1 MMTAGSISSHSS
13 TAYAGYLDA
22 KAIAPERGDYYLGR
36 DGLPAEAP
44 GRWHAPAAALTALGV
59 DPEAPVQRGAL
70 EALME
75 GRAPGST
82 REQPVWLRRAGAD
95 GTRAAGLDV
104 TFSAPKS
111 VSIAW
116 ALSSGGQREALEA
129 AHRGA
134 VAEALGYLRETV
146 PTLAVYQGRGL
157 PRLEVPAAGLLAA
170 EFVHT
175 TARGVEDGV
184 PDPQLHS
191 HCVITSVLR
200 ADGSVAAARSR
211 PVFRAARE
219 VGAFYRACLAE
230 QLTELGYEIEHSTGK
245 DGRYF
250 ELQGVGEQARAAF
263 SKRSQEVARAAERFR
278 AQYGRAPERGELRA
292 LKLASRQAKQPR
304 TRPELT
310 QAWRDTAAH
319 VGLGD
324 PERIAE
330 LANRQSSGPGDR
342 EQWRADVERGL
353 TQARATF
360 TERELRATALEQAPG
375 RYAASDAIKQIRGL
389 RERGQ
394 VLSLEGD
401 LLTTA
406 RVRAQEQR
414 AVDALARLAETETV
428 QISQR
433 HRSAGAAA
441 VHERLGA
448 PLSQEQLDALTVL
461 TGPERAA
468 VLIGPA
474 GTGKGVVIDALAR
487 AERLAGRRVIG
498 VAVAGSTAERLGHD
512 SPALRYASVNVDALL
527 ARVQAGQLPIDAR
540 TTVIFDEAGMADT
553 DRLQRLTTAVE
564 DAGSKLVLV
573 GDAHQLASIGPGGL
587 FARTSR
593 LAPTAELSE
602 VRRTQ
607 DQAEQ
612 QAWRQLRAGQP
623 DLAMAH
629 YRARGQLHIADTR
642 DEALEAA
649 VRRYDKLAQQHGV
662 EQVALMTDGP
672 NLEVDRM
679 NARAQRLRAER
690 GQLGPEQVEL
700 PELPYGLRAG
710 DRITWTKPQSVR
722 GQARVEN
729 GTRGNII
736 AVNAPERRVL
746 VRLDGTERDIEV
758 DKNAIGALRLA
769 YAQHLYRQQGATVK
783 RAVSLTGGWQTTRE
797 GAYVQA
803 SRARDGTDWHVSR
816 DDLGIDGDDT
826 DRIDRLAAAMRTPGT
841 QTPSINFAI
850 ENQITID
857 EINRGLHV
865 PHSPG
870 TPRPR
875 RPTIHHELEAQ
886 RGR

>member
-1 MMTAGSISSHSS
+1 MMTAGSISSDSS
-13 TAYAGYLDA
+13 AAYAEYLDA
-22 KAIAPERGDYYLGR
+22 KATAPERGDYYLGR

-44 GRWHAPAAALTALGV
+44 GRWHAPAAALAALGV
-59 DPEAPVQRGAL
+59 DPAAPVERGAL

-75 GRAPGST
+75 GRAPSST

-116 ALSSGGQREALEA
+116 ALSAGEQRDALEA

-134 VAEALGYLRETV
+134 VAEALEYLQATV
-146 PTLAVYQGRGL
+146 PTVAVYQGCGL
-157 PRLEVPAAGLLAA
+157 PAREVPAAGLLAA

-175 TARGVEDGV
+175 TARGVENGV

-200 ADGSVAAARSR
+200 ADGSVAAVRSR

-219 VGAFYRACLAE
+219 VGAFYRACLA
-230 QLTELGYEIEHSTGK
+230 QRLGELGYEIEHSTGK

-250 ELQGVGEQARAAF
+250 ELTGVGEQARAAF
-263 SKRSQEVARAAERFR
+263 SKRSQEVGRAAERFR
-278 AQYGRAPERGELRA
+278 AQYGRAPQRGELRA

-319 VGLGD
+319 VELD

-330 LANRQSSGPGDR
+330 LEKRRSADRPDR
-342 EQWRADVERGL
+342 EQWRTDVEDGL
-353 TQARATF
+353 TRARATF
-360 TERELRATALEQAPG
+360 TEGELRATALEQAPG
-375 RYAASDAIKQIRGL
+375 RFAASAAIGQIREL
-389 RERGQ
+389 RESGQ
-394 VLSLEGD
+394 VLSLQGG

-414 AVDALARLAETETV
+414 AVDALARLAQTETV
-428 QISQR
+428 QIELGDR
-433 HRSAGAAA
+433 AAGAAA

-448 PLSQEQLDALTVL
+448 PLSPEQLDALSVL

-474 GTGKGVVIDALAR
+474 GTGKGVVIDAVAR
-487 AERLAGRRVIG
+487 AETLAGRRVIG

-512 SPALRYASVNVDALL
+512 SPALQDKSVNVDALL
-527 ARVQAGQLPIDAR
+527 ARAQSGQMPVDAK

-553 DRLQRLTTAVE
+553 TRLERLTAAVE
-564 DAGSKLVLV
+564 QAGGKLVLV
-573 GDAHQLASIGPGGL
+573 GDERQLASIGPGGL
-587 FARTSR
+587 FARTKE

-607 DQAEQ
+607 DEAERR
-612 QAWRQLRAGQP
+612 AWRQLRAGQP
-623 DLAMAH
+623 DLAMGH
-629 YRARGQLHIADTR
+629 YRSRGQLHITDTR

-649 VRRYDKLAQQHGV
+649 VRRYDKLAQTHGL
-662 EQVALMTDGP
+662 ENVALMTDGP

-679 NARAQRLRAER
+679 NARAQQLRAQQ
-690 GQLGPEQVEL
+690 GQLGLDQVEL
-700 PELPYGLRAG
+700 HDLPYGLRAG
-710 DRITWTKPQSVR
+710 DRITWTKPQAVPR
-722 GQARVEN
+722 QARVEN

-736 AVNAPERRVL
+736 AVDTDERRVL
-746 VRLDGTERDIEV
+746 VRLDGTEREIDV
-758 DKNAIGALRLA
+758 DADTGVLRLA
-769 YAQHLYRQQGATVK
+769 YAQHLYRQQGATVQ

-803 SRARDGTDWHVSR
+803 SRARNGTDWHISR

-841 QTPSINFAI
+841 QTPSINHALA
-850 ENQITID
+850 D
-857 EINRGLHV
+857 EAGFDVADLSPHVYRSRAPSRTRHRGSAKSLE
-865 PHSPG
+865 P
-870 TPRPR
+870 
-875 RPTIHHELEAQ
+875 ELELE
-886 RGR
+886 R

>member
-1 MMTAGSISSHSS
+1 MRHCTSGSSA
-13 TAYAGYLDA
+13 AYAEYLDA
-22 KAIAPERGDYYLGR
+22 KAMAPERGDYYLGR

-44 GRWHAPAAALTALGV
+44 GRWHAPTAALTALGV
-59 DPEAPVQRGAL
+59 DPAAPVQREAL

-75 GRAPGST
+75 GRAPSST

-116 ALSSGGQREALEA
+116 ALSAAGQREGLEA

-134 VAEALGYLRETV
+134 VAEALRYLQATV
-146 PTLAVYQGRGL
+146 PTVAVYQGAGL
-157 PRLEVPAAGLLAA
+157 PPREVPAAGLLAA

-175 TARGVEDGV
+175 TARGVEDCV

-200 ADGSVAAARSR
+200 ADGSVAAVRSR
-211 PVFRAARE
+211 PVFRSARE
-219 VGAFYRACLAE
+219 VGAFYRACLA
-230 QLTELGYEIEHSTGK
+230 QRLDELGYEIEHSTGK
-245 DGRYF
+245 DARYF
-250 ELQGVGEQARAAF
+250 ELHGVGGQARAAF
-263 SKRSQEVARAAERFR
+263 SKRSQEVGRAAERFR
-278 AQYGRAPERGELRA
+278 AQYGRAPQRGELRA

-330 LANRQSSGPGDR
+330 LAKGHSPGPGDR
-342 EQWRADVERGL
+342 ERWRADVERGL
-353 TQARATF
+353 TRARATF
-360 TERELRATALEQAPG
+360 TERELTATALEQAPG
-375 RYAASDAIKQIRGL
+375 RFAAGAAISQIRGL
-389 RERGQ
+389 RESGQ

-414 AVDALARLAETETV
+414 AVDALTRLAQTETV
-428 QISQR
+428 QIEEG
-433 HRSAGAAA
+433 HRTAGAAA

-448 PLSQEQLDALTVL
+448 PLSPEQLDALSVL

-474 GTGKGVVIDALAR
+474 GTGKGVVIDAVAR
-487 AERLAGRRVIG
+487 AETLAGRRVIG

-512 SPALRYASVNVDALL
+512 SPALQDASVNVDALL
-527 ARVQAGQLPIDAR
+527 ARVQSGQMPVDAN

-553 DRLQRLTTAVE
+553 DRLQRLTAAVE
-564 DAGSKLVLV
+564 QAGGKLVLV
-573 GDAHQLASIGPGGL
+573 GDARQLASIGPGGL
-587 FARTSR
+587 FARTKG
-593 LAPTAELSE
+593 LAPTAELCE

-607 DQAEQ
+607 DEAEQ
-612 QAWRQLRAGQP
+612 RAWRQLRAGQP

-629 YRARGQLHIADTR
+629 YRSRGQLHIADTR

-649 VRRYDKLAQQHGV
+649 VRRYDHLAHEHGV
-662 EQVALMTDGP
+662 ENVALMTDGP

-679 NARAQRLRAER
+679 NARAQRLRAQQ
-690 GQLGPEQVEL
+690 GQLGPDQVEL
-700 PELPYGLRAG
+700 PDLPYGLRAG
-710 DRITWTKPQSVR
+710 DRITWTQPQTVP
-722 GQARVEN
+722 GQARIEN
-729 GTRGNII
+729 GSRGNIV
-736 AVNAPERRVL
+736 AVDARQRRVL
-746 VRLDGTERDIEV
+746 VRLDGTERDVEV
-758 DKNAIGALRLA
+758 SENAIETLRLA
-769 YAQHLYRQQGATVK
+769 YAQHLYRQQGATVQ

-841 QTPSINFAI
+841 QTPSINHALTDQTAI
-850 ENQITID
+850 DQDDRSPHRHRSPTAPRTRHPDTARSLQPE
-857 EINRGLHV
+857 RGH
-865 PHSPG
+865 
-870 TPRPR
+870 
-875 RPTIHHELEAQ
+875 
-886 RGR
+886 